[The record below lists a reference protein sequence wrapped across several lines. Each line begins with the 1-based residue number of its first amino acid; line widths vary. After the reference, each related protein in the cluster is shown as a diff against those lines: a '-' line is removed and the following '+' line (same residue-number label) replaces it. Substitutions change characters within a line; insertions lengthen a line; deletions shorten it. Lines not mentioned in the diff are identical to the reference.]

1 MLYEEFIATINELQ
15 EQIYDFKLDNISSDK
30 IIKYLKYS
38 HKFIPDDIK
47 MMLIDNNI
55 YVKSC
60 IKLIKSRTELY
71 TNTYSFDKII
81 DRLKTREITKTDN
94 MDIIY
99 HTLLD
104 YMISNDIINELYS
117 SHYVP
122 PLSVSG
128 PDDKIIEEFIPR
140 CNQVDAFKYLEEN
153 GLTTTIHCQATGCG
167 KTYII
172 LRYIDYAY
180 KKHENKT
187 KIILFTERVNILK
200 DLFDFSKDDHTE
212 NKEKIIKWKNLGIAD
227 ITPFNII
234 NRVTIKKKDWMDKLN
249 ESDKPTLLVI
259 NRAFLTLNKKNYKM
273 LKNIT
278 LILHDECHN
287 TSSEKCNE
295 FLKHAKILKV
305 PIVGFSA
312 TPLRTG
318 KFDKDKLLDIYGTT
332 NDKNNL
338 ILSLA
343 TNYNMIYAIE
353 KELIVPPE
361 FYWYHINSKHLNE
374 IKNEIEKLEY
384 EYDTVSTILDGII
397 KNLPSKKIVAWCG
410 MIESAKEWK
419 EMFIKN
425 YKRKVNLSGFK
436 FYLDTSKT
444 TDDEYEEFKKS
455 EGNCILFCANKHREG
470 SDIMR
475 LDTCLFLDGVM
486 NRGCIPF
493 IQSIG
498 RVLRIDNFNPT
509 KKTGI
514 IIDGIYKTENYEREF
529 IDKIIGYYM
538 ALQNISGDIEENMS
552 KYDKYIELR
561 DIIKFDK
568 ENEVISLNFKNNKI
582 NINMNKLHWESVAS
596 NFEGILQNKIKLSAG
611 DNMMDKGK
619 ILIEK
624 FGFNIRTDFY
634 NEYKN
639 ISDDDKKNYNLPDI
653 DSEDYNK
660 LFNGKSWF
668 TILGLEHDYYTN
680 PFEAKNSLMKKTII
694 EKPEINWIK
703 WCDMDNK
710 LPPYPDY
717 VWNKEIDYM
726 KLFKIKNNILIA

>member
-1 MLYEEFIATINELQ
+1 MLYEEFITSINELE
-15 EQIYDFKLDNISSDK
+15 EQIYDYKLDNIEPDK
-30 IIKYLKYS
+30 IIKYLKHS
-38 HKFIPDDIK
+38 HKLIPDEIK
-47 MMLIDNNI
+47 HMLICNN
-55 YVKSC
+55 KSVNSS

-81 DRLKTREITKTDN
+81 NRLKTREITKTDN
-94 MDIIY
+94 MDIIF
-99 HTLLD
+99 HNLLD
-104 YMISNDIINELYS
+104 FMISNDIINELYS
-117 SHYVP
+117 SYYVP
-122 PLSVSG
+122 PLSISG
-128 PDDKIIEEFIPR
+128 PYDKIIEVFTPR
-140 CNQVDAFKYLEEN
+140 CNQVDAFKYLEDN
-153 GLTTTIHCQATGCG
+153 GLNTSIHCQATGCG

-172 LRYIDYAY
+172 LRYIDYAF
-180 KKHENKT
+180 KKYGNKT
-187 KIILFTERVNILK
+187 KVILFTERVNILK
-200 DLFDFSKDDHTE
+200 DLFDFSKNDHTE
-212 NKEKIIKWKNLGIAD
+212 NKEKINRWKNLGIAD

-234 NRVTIKKKDWMDKLN
+234 NRVTIKKKDWMEKIN
-249 ESDKPTLLVI
+249 NSEGASLLVI
-259 NRAFLTLNKKNYKM
+259 NRAFLTLNKKNYHM
-273 LKNIT
+273 LKNIK

-305 PIVGFSA
+305 PIIGFSA

-318 KFDKDKLLDIYGTT
+318 KFDKDKLLEIYGNNI
-332 NDKNNL
+332 NDRLVLN
-338 ILSLA
+338 LA

-361 FYWYHINSKHLNE
+361 FYWYHINSKYLND
-374 IKNEIEKLEY
+374 IKNNIERKEY

-419 EMFIKN
+419 ELFIKN
-425 YKRKVNLSGFK
+425 HKRKANLSGFK

-444 TDDEYEEFKKS
+444 SDDEYEEFKKS
-455 EGNCILFCANKHREG
+455 QGNCILFCANKHREG

-475 LDTCLFLDGVM
+475 LDACLFLDGVI

-498 RVLRIDNFNPT
+498 RVLRVDTFNPD
-509 KKTGI
+509 KKNGV

-529 IDKIIGYYM
+529 VDKIIGYYM
-538 ALQNISGDIEENMS
+538 ALQNISGDIEENMT

-596 NFEGILQNKIKLSAG
+596 NFEGILQNKIKLTAG

-619 ILIEK
+619 ILVEK

-639 ISDDDKKNYNLPDI
+639 ISNEDKEMYNLPDI

-668 TILGLEHDYYTN
+668 TILGLEHDYYTS

-694 EKPEINWIK
+694 EKPEINWTK

-710 LPPYPDY
+710 LPPYPNY
-717 VWNKEIDYM
+717 VWDGFYM
-726 KLFKIKNNILIA
+726 DVFKNTSRKLK